1 MADRAS
7 GWEEAMHRDRSL
19 NVQRN
24 FPAAQGSAT
33 MRLPEFTMNPNFQWP
48 FAAGPTEWSL

>member
-1 MADRAS
+1 
-7 GWEEAMHRDRSL
+7 MHRDRSL